1 MELIFN
7 ELSFRP
13 HLRNGILLKDKFL
26 EMLHI
31 FGELKDKFGLE
42 RLLIPKE
49 TFTYKVSA
57 ETTFIQ
63 WVSSLTN
70 TSDKNKIL
78 SFIRTPFSE
87 DILENDEQAETGKY
101 YYENP
106 EVDINQEYCVGLSI
120 CHAKDR
126 VAISLHSHRCWEPYL
141 VPLKKILDENFNT
154 RNVEVFNV
162 CNSGTRLAEDLSQK
176 LQYYGKLEL
185 IETDIPPENKKVKL
199 SGDHHGNDKLKVFA
213 RKLLRSKYVKEIIN
227 NIDFS
232 PTTVNLIKEKYADG
246 TIDIVLYWE
255 DAGYGMKI
263 QTTGRNYRETEA
275 IAEIIRKEF
284 DK

>member
-87 DILENDEQAETGKY
+87 D
-101 YYENP
+101 P
-106 EVDINQEYCVGLSI
+106 
-120 CHAKDR
+120 
-126 VAISLHSHRCWEPYL
+126 
-141 VPLKKILDENFNT
+141 
-154 RNVEVFNV
+154 
-162 CNSGTRLAEDLSQK
+162 
-176 LQYYGKLEL
+176 
-185 IETDIPPENKKVKL
+185 
-199 SGDHHGNDKLKVFA
+199 
-213 RKLLRSKYVKEIIN
+213 RK
-227 NIDFS
+227 
-232 PTTVNLIKEKYADG
+232 
-246 TIDIVLYWE
+246 
-255 DAGYGMKI
+255 
-263 QTTGRNYRETEA
+263 
-275 IAEIIRKEF
+275 
-284 DK
+284 